1 MLRRREGL
9 ALLVQGR
16 RLRVAHRAARRDELA
31 EPRGRLLDL
40 CREEEA
46 GHGDVEAVVGLEG
59 LGLVEL
65 LEVVLRREDG
75 QLRQLEGQAALADV
89 PARLPPLL
97 LLLRRAVAVAHRRRR
112 LAGRREA
119 RHGRVSGGAKDGPR
133 GDARDDGRRCRRRG
147 LGSPALRE
155 RRRKAPR
162 PHRAAVG
169 IERDVRDFVRGLTAV
184 RTRLLKGRWG
194 PSARGCAAAQGRFP
208 SARGCGCSRLRAS
221 NARSR
226 ARVASAQPKNL
237 TGDGDSRPPRGF
249 RLDRGVSAMWLRPR
263 AGARPPRT
271 FFSVAATVAD
281 SSLSPLRPTGSAT
294 VSFHTKQSRDAASVR
309 LRSPARRLKTPSAPT
324 MKEKSTRTP
333 MEPSKWTPSAPRNAP
348 SACGGGALSSVR

>member
-31 EPRGRLLDL
+31 EARGRLLDL
-40 CREEEA
+40 RREEEA

-119 RHGRVSGGAKDGPR
+119 RHGRVSGRREGRASR
-133 GDARDDGRRCRRRG
+133 RRARRRCRRRG
-147 LGSPALRE
+147 LGSPARRGSRLLRP
-155 RRRKAPR
+155 RRRR
-162 PHRAAVG
+162 PMA
-169 IERDVRDFVRGLTAV
+169 DVDALPVRGLTAV